1 VTRVVRA
8 VGDFYRAAGELPPK
22 LRLALASLVTGLIV
36 TVGEILTEKPGIW
49 AAIGMFL
56 VLWGTTLGRET
67 GPGSAPR
74 GEP

>member
-1 VTRVVRA
+1 MTRVVARVVAFLAA
-8 VGDFYRAAGELPPK
+8 VGELPPK
-22 LRLALASLVTGLIV
+22 LRLALASLATGLIV